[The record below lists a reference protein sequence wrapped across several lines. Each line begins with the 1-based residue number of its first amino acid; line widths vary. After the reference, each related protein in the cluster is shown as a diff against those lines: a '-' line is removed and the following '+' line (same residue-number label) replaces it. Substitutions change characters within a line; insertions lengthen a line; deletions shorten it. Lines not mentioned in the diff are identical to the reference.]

1 LAKNIPVA
9 AVDLGAESGR
19 VLLIRFDGTHFEQ
32 HELHR
37 FPNTPHTVEGRLS
50 WNWSALQGE
59 ISKGLALA
67 APHSPVSVGV
77 DTWGVDQALLDEAGN
92 LLLEPIHY
100 RDVGRNSP
108 QNAASLIEKTPLD
121 EIFRAT
127 GIQNMTI
134 NTLYLFHWYAQHMP
148 ELLERAATSLY
159 MPDLIN
165 FWLSG
170 VRVNEYTNATTSQM
184 LNPATGRYATQLL
197 DKLNIPTHIFPE
209 VVQPGSTLGA
219 ITLDHPLKGVTLIAP
234 ATHDTGSAVAAIPAA
249 DADYAYISS
258 GTWSLFG
265 LESPRAVM
273 DERAQAANVTNEG
286 GVAGT
291 IRLLKNIIGL
301 WLIQESRRAWSA
313 AGQDY
318 THAQLAEMAAAA
330 PPFTALIDPNA
341 PEFLPPGDMPARIQN
356 YCGRTGQPVPES
368 VGAISRCIF
377 ESLALKYRYVL
388 EELIDLTGQT
398 VNAIHIIG
406 GGSNNK
412 LLCQMTANA
421 TGREVVAGP
430 AEATALGNA
439 LVQLIA
445 LGEIGSIAEGR
456 ALIRASITPERY
468 HPQSDGWD
476 AAYDRF
482 LKLTQQE
489 NA

>member
-197 DKLNIPTHIFPE
+197 DKLNIPTHIFPAGINTRRDYT
-209 VVQPGSTLGA
+209 GSPAQGCHADRARDPRHRKRRRRDPRRRCRLCVYFQRHMVAVRAG
-219 ITLDHPLKGVTLIAP
+219 IAP
-234 ATHDTGSAVAAIPAA
+234 
-249 DADYAYISS
+249 
-258 GTWSLFG
+258 
-265 LESPRAVM
+265 
-273 DERAQAANVTNEG
+273 
-286 GVAGT
+286 
-291 IRLLKNIIGL
+291 
-301 WLIQESRRAWSA
+301 RR
-313 AGQDY
+313 D
-318 THAQLAEMAAAA
+318 
-330 PPFTALIDPNA
+330 
-341 PEFLPPGDMPARIQN
+341 
-356 YCGRTGQPVPES
+356 GRT
-368 VGAISRCIF
+368 R
-377 ESLALKYRYVL
+377 
-388 EELIDLTGQT
+388 
-398 VNAIHIIG
+398 
-406 GGSNNK
+406 
-412 LLCQMTANA
+412 
-421 TGREVVAGP
+421 TGRQRHE
-430 AEATALGNA
+430 
-439 LVQLIA
+439 
-445 LGEIGSIAEGR
+445 
-456 ALIRASITPERY
+456 
-468 HPQSDGWD
+468 
-476 AAYDRF
+476 
-482 LKLTQQE
+482 
-489 NA
+489 